1 MQAPPID
8 PEIQRHLK
16 APNTWQRIFF
26 MAVFA
31 FILGFVR
38 MLLWAVV
45 LFQVVSKL
53 LTGQDNPHARQLGA
67 TLAVYVYQ
75 ILLFL
80 TFNTEQMPFPFA
92 ELEGMGKLP
101 SGRQRPSR

>member
-1 MQAPPID
+1 MHTPTID

-16 APNTWQRIFF
+16 ERSTWQRIFF
-26 MAVFA
+26 MLVFM

-38 MLLWAVV
+38 IILWAVV
-45 LFQVVSKL
+45 LFQVASKL

-67 TLAVYVYQ
+67 TLAVYLYQ

-92 ELEGMGKLP
+92 DLNEV
-101 SGRQRPSR
+101 GRFSSQRARSQ